1 MKRLNVWL
9 LGLSIVVPAM
19 LAFSAGGDTRGG
31 DRQFTTTQILAFVQW
46 TADQQQKRA
55 ALRSAFAAQV
65 KPLHDQIRQ
74 IELQIRAIDL
84 QFEQNES
91 ALLTPDQIAAA
102 QALLQQLE
110 ARRAEERR
118 LAEERHLAEIEFR
131 ADERIHHGS
140 TTRPSGTTDV
150 VRRNDDRHLTM
161 EERRMEAER
170 RAEERRHEEH
180 NTAGK
185 TTGITPQTREE
196 RQQER
201 ERLHQEIER
210 MNQRLSELREEKEE
224 KESGKTAVP
233 APKK

>member
-31 DRQFTTTQILAFVQW
+31 DRQFTTAQILAYVQW
-46 TADQQQKRA
+46 TVDQQQKRA
-55 ALRSAFAAQV
+55 ALRIARDAQV

-74 IELQIRAIDL
+74 LELQIRAIDL

-102 QALLQQLE
+102 QAILRDLE

-118 LAEERHLAEIEFR
+118 LAEERRRLAETEHWT
-131 ADERIHHGS
+131 DERIRHGS
-140 TTRPSGTTDV
+140 TTRPVDTTDV
-150 VRRNDDRHLTM
+150 GRRNDIDRHLTV
-161 EERRMEAER
+161 EERRIEAER
-170 RAEERRHEEH
+170 RAEERRREEH
-180 NTAGK
+180 NTIGK
-185 TTGITPQTREE
+185 TIDHPVLSREE

-201 ERLHQEIER
+201 ERLRLEIER
-210 MNQRLSELREEKEE
+210 MNHRMNELREEKEE
-224 KESGKTAVP
+224 SGNTP
-233 APKK
+233 APKPTK

>member
-9 LGLSIVVPAM
+9 LGLSIVVPTM

-31 DRQFTTTQILAFVQW
+31 VRQFTTAQLLAYVQW
-46 TADQQQKRA
+46 TVDQQQKRT
-55 ALRSAFAAQV
+55 ALRIAREAQV

-74 IELQIRAIDL
+74 LELQIRAIDL

-102 QALLQQLE
+102 QVLLQQLE
-110 ARRAEERR
+110 VRRAEERR
-118 LAEERHLAEIEFR
+118 LAEERRHLEGEHW

-140 TTRPSGTTDV
+140 TTRPADTTDV
-150 VRRNDDRHLTM
+150 VRRNEADRHLTV
-161 EERRMEAER
+161 EERRVEAER
-170 RAEERRHEEH
+170 RAAERRHEEH
-180 NTAGK
+180 NATGK
-185 TTGITPQTREE
+185 TDHPVLSREE

-210 MNQRLSELREEKEE
+210 MNHQLNELREEKEA
-224 KESGKTAVP
+224 GKPTAP
-233 APKK
+233 APTK